1 MSRTIDS
8 RGHSSIQTQTMLM
21 RECQFLLRSTL
32 GFLRSSSAGYNV
44 YIPTILHSHQKTTRS
59 GHLIKWHTQGCNVDV
74 AGL

>member
-1 MSRTIDS
+1 MSGTIGS
-8 RGHSSIQTQTMLM
+8 RGHSSNQTQTMLK
-21 RECQFLLRSTL
+21 RECQSLLRSTL

-59 GHLIKWHTQGCNVDV
+59 RHLKKWHTQGCNQDV

>member
-21 RECQFLLRSTL
+21 RGYQFRPHNTL

-44 YIPTILHSHQKTTRS
+44 YIPTILHLIQKTTRS
-59 GHLIKWHTQGCNVDV
+59 RHLKKWHTRGCNVDV